1 MVKAKLLDK
10 TGKEKSSIEM
20 PANFSGDIRKD
31 VLLKVFEAQRRE
43 QPHGTM
49 YFAGRNYSA
58 SGILRRKRHAWKV
71 TYGKGIS
78 RAPRK
83 IMSRH
88 GQSFQWVGASANY
101 TRGGGRAHPHR
112 PEENQFKKVNKKE
125 LAIAMNSAFVGTID
139 SKSLED
145 KYGVKITNLPIV
157 VEDSILKI
165 KTKEFIELMS
175 KVFGSASSKILKV
188 KAQRAGQG
196 KARGRR
202 YKSSAGLLFVI
213 SSDEKM
219 NRKGIEVVKAKE
231 LALKDLAPNG
241 QPGRFAVYT
250 EKALKEINNTW
261 RQQ

>member
-1 MVKAKLLDK
+1 MKAKILDK

-31 VLLKVFEAQRRE
+31 VLLKVFEAQKRE
-43 QPHGTM
+43 TPYGPM
-49 YFAGRNYSA
+49 YFAGRNYAA
-58 SGILRRKRHAWKV
+58 SGILRRKRHEWKV

-78 RAPRK
+78 RSPRK

-112 PEENQFKKVNKKE
+112 PDEVQFKKVNKKE
-125 LAIAMNSAFVGTID
+125 LNIAMNSAFMGTVD
-139 SKSLED
+139 AKSLEE
-145 KYGVKITNLPIV
+145 KYRVKFASLPV
-157 VEDSILKI
+157 VVDEAVLKI
-165 KTKEFIELMS
+165 KTKEFIELMN
-175 KVFGSASSKILKV
+175 KIFGEASGKILKV

-219 NRKGIEVVKAKE
+219 NRKGIEIVKAKE

-241 QPGRFAVYT
+241 QPGRFAIYT

-261 RQQ
+261 KQQ